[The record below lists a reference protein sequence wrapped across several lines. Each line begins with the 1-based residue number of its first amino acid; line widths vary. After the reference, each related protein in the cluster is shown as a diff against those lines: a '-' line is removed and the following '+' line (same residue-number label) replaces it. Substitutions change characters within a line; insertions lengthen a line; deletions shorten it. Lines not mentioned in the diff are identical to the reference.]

1 MTALPV
7 LPKGAVCVVGA
18 DQRVAVNPNS
28 EHLKE
33 ALTMV
38 ENLCTPETL
47 NEFAKKLGKISSAQ
61 GNQAS
66 TLPQADS
73 FVSCVAKG
81 GQIPNQD
88 FTLHFNTWN
97 TIKELCLELCQG
109 ASVDDVCSKYDAL
122 QAEEIALYGNE

>member
-1 MTALPV
+1 M
-7 LPKGAVCVVGA
+7 K
-18 DQRVAVNPNS
+18 
-28 EHLKE
+28 
-33 ALTMV
+33 
-38 ENLCTPETL
+38 
-47 NEFAKKLGKISSAQ
+47 FAKKLGKISSAQ

>member
-1 MTALPV
+1 M
-7 LPKGAVCVVGA
+7 
-18 DQRVAVNPNS
+18 NPNS

-33 ALTMV
+33 ALTIV

-97 TIKELCLELCQG
+97 TIKELCLELCHG